1 MVRIGVGQRQ
11 HGHRGRLKLL
21 ASCRYSAGELEGDG
35 PPCEFG
41 PPPHGSRGPRV
52 TDEGTAQ
59 RPSNA
64 PRGRFENPVELR
76 SQRSALGFEMAGE
89 MLCPG

>member
-11 HGHRGRLKLL
+11 HGRRGRLKLP
-21 ASCRYSAGELEGDG
+21 ASCRYSAGELKSNG

-52 TDEGTAQ
+52 TAEGTAQ

-64 PRGRFENPVELR
+64 PRGQFENPVELR
-76 SQRSALGFEMAGE
+76 SQLAALRFEMAGE
-89 MLCPG
+89 MLCLG